1 MIIRNAKNWSPHSL
15 LNAAA
20 WSFVAFAV
28 ISFMM
33 FNLGRD
39 FYSAHSYKFYFIAAT
54 FISYYFGYKPA
65 ALFIVISSIFAN
77 FFFVAP
83 FGEFIF
89 SSNDVERYLL
99 NLSFGSIAIILIE
112 LVQRERFKFKLLLLV
127 SESRYL
133 ILLQR
138 DNQLLQELKRK
149 HHV

>member
-1 MIIRNAKNWSPHSL
+1 MIIRNAKNWSPYSV
-15 LNAAA
+15 LNATA
-20 WSFVAFAV
+20 WSFVAFIV
-28 ISFMM
+28 ITFMM

-54 FISYYFGYKPA
+54 FLSYYFGYRPA
-65 ALFIVISSIFAN
+65 AVFILITSIFAN

-83 FGEFIF
+83 YSEFNF
-89 SSNDVERYLL
+89 STNDIERYLL
-99 NLSFGSIAIILIE
+99 NLFFGSIAIILIE

-149 HHV
+149 NHA

>member
-1 MIIRNAKNWSPHSL
+1 MLIRNAKNWSTHST
-15 LNAAA
+15 LNAFA
-20 WSFVAFAV
+20 WSCTSFVV
-28 ISFMM
+28 ITFMM
-33 FNLGRD
+33 FNLGSD
-39 FYSAHSYKFYFIAAT
+39 FYGAHSYKFYFIVAT
-54 FISYYFGYKPA
+54 FLAYFFGYRPA
-65 ALFIVISSIFAN
+65 TIFIIFSSIFAN
-77 FFFVAP
+77 YFFVRP

-89 SSNDVERYLL
+89 STNDIERYLL
-99 NLSFGSIAIILIE
+99 NLFFGSVAIILIE

>member
-1 MIIRNAKNWSPHSL
+1 MIIKNAKNWSPHSS

-39 FYSAHSYKFYFIAAT
+39 FYSAHSYKFYFIAAS
-54 FISYYFGYKPA
+54 FISYYFGYRPA
-65 ALFIVISSIFAN
+65 VIFILVSSIFAN

-89 SSNDVERYLL
+89 STNDVERYLL
-99 NLSFGSIAIILIE
+99 NLTFGSIAIILIE

-138 DNQLLQELKRK
+138 DNQLMQELKRK
-149 HHV
+149 NHV